1 MIKIIL
7 SNNELNKFLLLGEEN
22 SYVIDKINPSIR
34 VFKRNKYLSFFCTV
48 RIQNKTTTVKLGNY
62 PENKIEEVYKKF
74 SVAQKIAKEGN
85 NPNLIFKN
93 ITEITGDIS
102 FPTNKLSFETLLK
115 LFIAQ
120 KKASGKYKS
129 DFSNTLTKNL
139 KLFFS
144 ETINKF
150 RKEDLSFIL
159 QKLLKDGKKGTANNV
174 LNYFL
179 TLCNFGMME
188 LSIKYR
194 DDLIKISKQIKIV
207 KKSFSSRIKNE
218 PKKKFIKLKNKIEF
232 LSEEQ
237 ASLIEKKVDKMLEIK

>member
-1 MIKIIL
+1 MI

-93 ITEITGDIS
+93 ITEITDDTS

-115 LFIAQ
+115 LFIVH
-120 KKASGKYKS
+120 KKPSEKYKS

-139 KLFFS
+139 RPFFS

-150 RKEDLSFIL
+150 RKEELSFVI
-159 QKLLKDGKKGTANNV
+159 QKLLENGKKGTANNL

-179 TLCNFGMME
+179 TLSNFGIME
-188 LSIKYR
+188 LSLKYR
-194 DDLIKISKQIKIV
+194 DDLIKISKQIKMV
-207 KKSFSSRIKNE
+207 KKSFLLGIKSE
-218 PKKKFIKLKNKIEF
+218 PKKKFTKLKSKIEL
-232 LSEEQ
+232 LSREQ
-237 ASLIEKKVDKMLEIK
+237 VSLIEKKINQMLGIK